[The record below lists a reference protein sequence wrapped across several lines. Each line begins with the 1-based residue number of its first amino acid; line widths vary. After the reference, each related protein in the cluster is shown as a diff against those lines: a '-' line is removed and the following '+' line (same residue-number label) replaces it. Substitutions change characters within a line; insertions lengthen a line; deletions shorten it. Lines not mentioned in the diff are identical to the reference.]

1 MRAAA
6 LSILV
11 CLAAP
16 ALAADAVR
24 SEAAGLRFTVPAT
37 WTRVPATSDMR
48 AAQFRLPPAEGDKET
63 AELVLFHF
71 GAGKGGGV
79 KENLDRWYGQLRQ
92 PDGLPTEQAA
102 VVTTRTIRGLKVTE
116 VTAPGYYIG
125 MAPGEPPKSGWRL
138 LGAVVEGKN
147 GPWFWKAVGPD
158 ATVSAAKPS
167 FDKLLESLEAHD

>member
-6 LSILV
+6 LLTTLL
-11 CLAAP
+11 LAAP
-16 ALAADAVR
+16 VCAADAVR
-24 SEAAGLRFTVPAT
+24 NEAAGLRFTVPSS

-48 AAQFRLPPAEGDKET
+48 AAQFRLPAAAGDTEPAEM
-63 AELVLFHF
+63 VLFHF
-71 GAGKGGGV
+71 GAGKGGSV

-92 PDGLPTEQAA
+92 PDGVPTEQAA
-102 VVTTRTIRGLKVTE
+102 VVTTRTIHGLKVTE

-125 MAPGEPPKSGWRL
+125 MNPGEPPKSGWRL